1 MESIKRV
8 RKRAGLSLPEMA
20 ARTGLHREGIAR
32 VERAGTDLRVS
43 TLAAVAK
50 ALRVPV
56 CELFKE
62 SDMSD
67 ERSGGDRG
75 HPRGIFERPKGSG
88 VWWTCY
94 FDEHGRKHREKVG
107 PKALAMKVYQNR
119 KTEIQERHEQR
130 YWDRRAAA

>member
-62 SDMSD
+62 S
-67 ERSGGDRG
+67 G
-75 HPRGIFERPKGSG
+75 HE
-88 VWWTCY
+88 
-94 FDEHGRKHREKVG
+94 
-107 PKALAMKVYQNR
+107 
-119 KTEIQERHEQR
+119 
-130 YWDRRAAA
+130 RRAKRRR

>member
-20 ARTGLHREGIAR
+20 ARTGLHREVIAR

-56 CELFKE
+56 CELFN
-62 SDMSD
+62 DM
-67 ERSGGDRG
+67 RS
-75 HPRGIFERPKGSG
+75 PVE
-88 VWWTCY
+88 Y
-94 FDEHGRKHREKVG
+94 EE
-107 PKALAMKVYQNR
+107 
-119 KTEIQERHEQR
+119 R